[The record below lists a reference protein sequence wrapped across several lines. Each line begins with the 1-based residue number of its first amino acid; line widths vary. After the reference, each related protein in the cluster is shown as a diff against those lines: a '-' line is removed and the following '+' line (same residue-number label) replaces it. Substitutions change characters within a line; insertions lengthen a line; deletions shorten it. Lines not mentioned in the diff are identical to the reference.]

1 MKKRMS
7 KRRKILLLCI
17 LLCVPIPWPGEEG
30 ASASYRAVLYSYT
43 RYRLLE
49 RDGSYY
55 TTGEFLF
62 FPFIFL

>member
-7 KRRKILLLCI
+7 KRKKLLLLCI
-17 LLCVPIPWPGEEG
+17 LLCVPVPRPGEEG
-30 ASASYRAVLYSYT
+30 ASASYRAVLYSYN
-43 RYRLLE
+43 RYRLLG

-55 TTGEFLF
+55 TTGEFSF

>member
-1 MKKRMS
+1 M
-7 KRRKILLLCI
+7 CI